1 MEFTDV
7 DNALNRLDVGV
18 GVWGAAKLE
27 VLNMVPLF
35 KEKRRKGA
43 LVVSSLCAGV
53 LLGCGGSTKVS
64 PELNSKGGGGN
75 VAAGAIKNDSRF
87 LSGVKTITAKV
98 LERDAESI
106 RDHARFKE
114 DLNCDSLDT
123 AEIIMMVEDEFNIRV
138 TDADELKFV
147 AVSDLAQFAEK
158 APRFKAKPKL

>member
-1 MEFTDV
+1 M
-7 DNALNRLDVGV
+7 A
-18 GVWGAAKLE
+18 
-27 VLNMVPLF
+27 PLF
-35 KEKRRKGA
+35 KEKRRKGS

-64 PELNSKGGGGN
+64 PELNSKGGSGD

-114 DLNCDSLDT
+114 DLNCDSLD
-123 AEIIMMVEDEFNIRV
+123 AVEIVLMVEDEFNIRIS
-138 TDADELKFV
+138 DADIEKFRT
-147 AVSDLAQFAEK
+147 VSDLAQFAEK
-158 APRFKAKPKL
+158 ALKIKAKPKL